1 MCWRKSNIKTVSLVE
16 LENRNNEIKELKS
29 KIDELS
35 KKDTDHVADIT
46 KLNNTNLELNVNN
59 TKLLTKIKELNH
71 ELEQYK
77 VVNEALTD
85 KVNEFNTDNHDK
97 QILIDE
103 NLLSQG
109 HDYFSLGDF
118 DISPDNQWMVYSVD
132 TLSRR
137 IYELFFKNLIT
148 GETLLETE
156 ALPE

>member
-16 LENRNNEIKELKS
+16 LENRNKEIIELKS

-35 KKDTDHVADIT
+35 KKDTNHVADIT

-103 NLLSQG
+103 MTKRYNLELDKLNTQLKSYKSIKVNKNFELS
-109 HDYFSLGDF
+109 
-118 DISPDNQWMVYSVD
+118 
-132 TLSRR
+132 
-137 IYELFFKNLIT
+137 
-148 GETLLETE
+148 ETL
-156 ALPE
+156 